1 MRNSSLVEWF
11 CAEDVTGL
19 SVQPK
24 LRLLEVGSQRSEVRK
39 AVTGM
44 IQGYRDLAIYKES
57 YRLLLR
63 VYEMT
68 KQYPAEERYELTSQ
82 MRRSAMSIPL
92 NIAEGYGR
100 KSSSIEFKRFLTMA
114 MGSVNEMEVLTDISR
129 DAGYIDA
136 GEHERLLQEYQ
147 ALGKQIHATIQKWR

>member
-63 VYEMT
+63 VHEMT

-82 MRRSAMSIPL
+82 MRRAAMSIPL
-92 NIAEGYGR
+92 I
-100 KSSSIEFKRFLTMA
+100 
-114 MGSVNEMEVLTDISR
+114 
-129 DAGYIDA
+129 
-136 GEHERLLQEYQ
+136 
-147 ALGKQIHATIQKWR
+147 